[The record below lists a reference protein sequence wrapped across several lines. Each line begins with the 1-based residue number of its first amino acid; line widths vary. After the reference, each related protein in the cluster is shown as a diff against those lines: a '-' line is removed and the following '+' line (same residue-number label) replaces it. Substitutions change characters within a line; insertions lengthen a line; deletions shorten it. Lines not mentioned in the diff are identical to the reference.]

1 MKKFLKIAF
10 VKIRMKGTKLRNL
23 KLHNTA
29 AVDVVLVLRISAM
42 ATQLE
47 KRNINVNTKQWV

>member
-10 VKIRMKGTKLRNL
+10 IKIRMKGTKLRNL

-29 AVDVVLVLRISAM
+29 VDVVLVLRKSAM